1 MKKKILKIAIPVAA
15 IFAVLWGGY
24 KIYGYEKSKHEIV
37 LYGNVDIKEVS
48 SSFRV
53 AGRLKTLAFD
63 EGDVVKQGELIASLE
78 SDTFANDLELAQA
91 NFDATKA
98 QAENAQI
105 RFART
110 KELFKNDSASKQ
122 QFDDEKAALN
132 EIKARL
138 ESEKARVKI
147 AQTAFNDTNLYAPSD
162 AFVMTRAFEI
172 GSMIAP
178 SQTVYVLSLT
188 NQSYVRAYVSE
199 KDLGRITNGMAVKI
213 KTDSGTKYEGQIGFI
228 SDKAEFTPKSVETA
242 ELRTDLV
249 YRVRVTVK
257 NPDAKLKQG
266 MPVTIYLAL

>member
-1 MKKKILKIAIPVAA
+1 MKKKILKIAIPVAI
-15 IFAVLWGGY
+15 IFAVIWSGY
-24 KIYGYEKSKHEIV
+24 KFYHYEKSKHEIV

-53 AGRLKTLAFD
+53 AGRLKSLAFD
-63 EGDVVKQGELIASLE
+63 EGDVVHKGDLIASLDD
-78 SDTFANDLELAQA
+78 DTFSNELELAKA
-91 NFDATKA
+91 NLEAAKA
-98 QAENAQI
+98 QGENAQI

-132 EIKARL
+132 ELKARV

-147 AQTAFNDTNLYAPSD
+147 AQTAFDDTNLYAPCD
-162 AFVMTRAFEI
+162 AFVMTRAFEV
-172 GSMIAP
+172 GSMITP
-178 SQTVYVLSLT
+178 SQTIYSLSLT
-188 NQSYVRAYVSE
+188 NQSYVRTYVSE
-199 KDLGRITNGMAVKI
+199 KDLGKITNGMLVKI

-266 MPVTIYLAL
+266 MPVTIYLSI

>member
-1 MKKKILKIAIPVAA
+1 MKKKILKIAIPAAA

-24 KIYGYEKSKHEIV
+24 KIYNYEKSKHEIV

-53 AGRLKTLAFD
+53 AGRLKSLAFD
-63 EGDVVKQGELIASLE
+63 EGDVVKKGDLIASLDN
-78 SDTFANDLELAQA
+78 DTFSNELELAKA
-91 NFDATKA
+91 NLEAAKA
-98 QAENAQI
+98 QAENAQV

-122 QFDDEKAALN
+122 QFDDDKAALN
-132 EIKARL
+132 ELKALL
-138 ESEKARVKI
+138 ESQKARVKI
-147 AQTAFNDTNLYAPSD
+147 AQTAFNDTNLYAPSN
-162 AFVMTRAFEI
+162 AFVMTRAFEV

-199 KDLGRITNGMAVKI
+199 KDLGRITNGMAVQI

-249 YRVRVTVK
+249 YRIRVTVK